1 MKNMEVKATA
11 PTKDV
16 MAQYNSI
23 KDELEK
29 IKVEI
34 RNTENSIAK
43 LIEEGTV
50 VDKVVGGLG
59 GIQGFKIEGFPVKEY
74 DRRKRTLRGK
84 MDRLIAKENDLME
97 LTEGIEMFIDD
108 IPVSRDRQI
117 FTMIYFENKTQQ
129 QVAKTLHIDR
139 SLVSKIIS
147 KYM

>member
-1 MKNMEVKATA
+1 MEIKVTP
-11 PTKDV
+11 PTKEI
-16 MAQYNSI
+16 MTQYTNI
-23 KDELEK
+23 KEELKK
-29 IKVEI
+29 IRTDIE
-34 RNTENSIAK
+34 NTEASIAA

-50 VDKVVGGLG
+50 VDKVVGGSG

-74 DRRKRTLRGK
+74 NRRRKTLRK
-84 MDRLIAKENDLME
+84 KKDRLVEKENDLLE
-97 LTEGIEMFIDD
+97 LTEGIEMFIDE

-129 QVAKTLHIDR
+129 QVAKCLHIDR